1 LEQWKYKKNY
11 KKMKSIEPV
20 TIWKNGESQEA
31 NLLNAYII
39 NDNLQS
45 SCSFYYSLCASGEGT
60 EAMPLVIGQT
70 LAEGNESMSGQ
81 DYLDWDNSND
91 AAYAYIA
98 EKLNLTLIA

>member
-1 LEQWKYKKNY
+1 MRKIQT
-11 KKMKSIEPV
+11 V

-70 LAEGNESMSGQ
+70 LAEGNVTMDG
-81 DYLDWDNSND
+81 DNYLLWNGDNND
-91 AAYAYIA
+91 AYSYIA
-98 EKLNLTLIA
+98 TKLNLTLI

>member
-1 LEQWKYKKNY
+1 
-11 KKMKSIEPV
+11 MKSIEPV

-70 LAEGNESMSGQ
+70 LAEGNIAMTGE
-81 DYLDWDNSND
+81 DYLNWDNSNE
-91 AAYAYIA
+91 AAYVYIA
-98 EKLNLTLIA
+98 KKLNLTLI

>member
-1 LEQWKYKKNY
+1 
-11 KKMKSIEPV
+11 MKQIQPI

-70 LAEGNESMSGQ
+70 LAEGNITMDGEN
-81 DYLDWDNSND
+81 YLAWDGDNN
-91 AAYAYIA
+91 YAFTYIA
-98 EKLNLTLIA
+98 EKLNLTLIETT

>member
-1 LEQWKYKKNY
+1 
-11 KKMKSIEPV
+11 MKSIEPI

-60 EAMPLVIGQT
+60 ELMPLVIGQT
-70 LAEGNESMSGQ
+70 LAEGNITMDGENYSAWDGDN
-81 DYLDWDNSND
+81 DY
-91 AAYAYIA
+91 AFTYIA
-98 EKLNLTLIA
+98 EKLNLTLI

>member
-1 LEQWKYKKNY
+1 
-11 KKMKSIEPV
+11 MKRIEP
-20 TIWKNGESQEA
+20 IQAWKNGESQEA

-70 LAEGNESMSGQ
+70 LAEGNITMDGEN
-81 DYLDWDNSND
+81 YLAWDGSND
-91 AAYAYIA
+91 IAFSYIA
-98 EKLNLTLIA
+98 EKLNLTLIETV

>member
-1 LEQWKYKKNY
+1 MKK
-11 KKMKSIEPV
+11 IEPV

-45 SCSFYYSLCASGEGT
+45 SCSFYYSLNASGEGT

-70 LAEGNESMSGQ
+70 LAEGNVTMDGEN
-81 DYLDWDNSND
+81 YLLWNGDNND
-91 AAYAYIA
+91 AYSYIA
-98 EKLNLTLIA
+98 TKLNLTLI

>member
-1 LEQWKYKKNY
+1 
-11 KKMKSIEPV
+11 MKQIEIV

-60 EAMPLVIGQT
+60 EAVPLMVGQT
-70 LAEGNESMSGQ
+70 LAEGNITMDGENYLAWDGDN
-81 DYLDWDNSND
+81 DY
-91 AAYAYIA
+91 AFTYIA
-98 EKLNLTLIA
+98 EKLNLTLI

>member
-1 LEQWKYKKNY
+1 
-11 KKMKSIEPV
+11 MKSIEPV
-20 TIWKNGESQEA
+20 IIWKNGESQEA

-70 LAEGNESMSGQ
+70 LAEGNVTMDGEN
-81 DYLDWDNSND
+81 YLLWNGDNND
-91 AAYAYIA
+91 AYSYIA
-98 EKLNLTLIA
+98 TKLNLTLI